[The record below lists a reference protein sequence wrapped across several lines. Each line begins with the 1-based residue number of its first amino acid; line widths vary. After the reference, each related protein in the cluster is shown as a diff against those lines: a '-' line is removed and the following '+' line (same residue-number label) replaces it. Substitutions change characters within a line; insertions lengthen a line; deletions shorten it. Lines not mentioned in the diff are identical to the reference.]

1 MKNQT
6 ILSSSG
12 KLTMMLFVAI
22 LALSANSAFAQ
33 GHVVRGTVLTASDH
47 SAMPGVNILLVGT
60 TTGTTTDENGQ
71 FEFPKRLVEGDQ
83 LLFSFVNTNSQT
95 YSVKGTE
102 DEVITIRLDDTTVLV
117 ECHLVEAKPKKF
129 SRLFAALRNK

>member
-12 KLTMMLFVAI
+12 KLTMMLLVAMF
-22 LALSANSAFAQ
+22 ALSANSSFAQ
-33 GHVVRGTVLTASDH
+33 GHVVRGTVLAASDN

-60 TTGTTTDENGQ
+60 STGTTTDENGQ
-71 FEFPKRLVEGDQ
+71 FECPKRMTEGDQ

-102 DEVITIRLDDTTVLV
+102 DEDITIRLDDTTILI

-129 SRLFAALRNK
+129 SRLFAAFRNK